1 MPGKVNPVLAES
13 LTQVCAQVIG
23 NDATVTVAGQSGNFE
38 LNVMMPIMAHNILES
53 VEILASSTNT
63 FSRECIEGIEA
74 DKIKCESF
82 VEESLAMCTSL
93 APVLGYDVAAS
104 IAKKAFAQNKTVKQ
118 VVIEEKILDKK
129 EAAKVLNPKTMIKP
143 SL

>member
-1 MPGKVNPVLAES
+1 
-13 LTQVCAQVIG
+13 
-23 NDATVTVAGQSGNFE
+23 
-38 LNVMMPIMAHNILES
+38 
-53 VEILASSTNT
+53 
-63 FSRECIEGIEA
+63 
-74 DKIKCESF
+74 
-82 VEESLAMCTSL
+82 MCTSL

-129 EAAKVLNPKTMIKP
+129 EAAKVLDPKTMIKP

>member
-1 MPGKVNPVLAES
+1 M
-13 LTQVCAQVIG
+13 
-23 NDATVTVAGQSGNFE
+23 
-38 LNVMMPIMAHNILES
+38 
-53 VEILASSTNT
+53 
-63 FSRECIEGIEA
+63 R
-74 DKIKCESF
+74 
-82 VEESLAMCTSL
+82 TSL

-129 EAAKVLNPKTMIKP
+129 EAAKVLDPKTMIKP

>member
-1 MPGKVNPVLAES
+1 MVDKDQEIKKPNNHTFNSITKSVRWILYTLLFAIFMTPTSFLTYIYVYSESKVTEIS
-13 LTQVCAQVIG
+13 
-23 NDATVTVAGQSGNFE
+23 
-38 LNVMMPIMAHNILES
+38 IL
-53 VEILASSTNT
+53 
-63 FSRECIEGIEA
+63 
-74 DKIKCESF
+74 KSF

-129 EAAKVLNPKTMIKP
+129 EAAKVLDPKTMIKP

>member
-129 EAAKVLNPKTMIKP
+129 EAAKVLDPKTMIKP